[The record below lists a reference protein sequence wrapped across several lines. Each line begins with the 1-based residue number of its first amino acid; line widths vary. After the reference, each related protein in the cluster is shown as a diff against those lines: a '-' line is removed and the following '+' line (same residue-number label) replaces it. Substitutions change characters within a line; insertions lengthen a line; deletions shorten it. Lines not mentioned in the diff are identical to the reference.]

1 MNIMKRW
8 FELNFGTQRKHR
20 NKKFN
25 LLIIGAQKCGTT
37 SLHYALNQHPQIY
50 MTQPIKEPGYFLP
63 FKTMQAYYKS
73 KNIILKNEQ
82 HFFEHHLLKGYN
94 GETYFGESS
103 TFYTTKQWGTLA
115 LAKKIKAYNP
125 QMKFIYLVRNRVDR
139 IISHYYHEKAK
150 QANLEF
156 EYFLNTNKEAFEISM
171 YYKRLLP
178 FIEVFGL
185 KNIQTIYFNEL
196 INNTENVVKKI
207 HTFLD
212 MPILEE
218 LTNLVKK
225 NATTLNILEQNKL
238 FKVQIL
244 HHPKYESLILDDQ
257 LFMHIAKTKVAGDRR
272 LV

>member
-1 MNIMKRW
+1 MKRW
-8 FELNFGTQRKHR
+8 FELNFGEQRKHR

-115 LAKKIKAYNP
+115 LAKRIKAYNP

-139 IISHYYHEKAK
+139 IISQYYHEKAK
-150 QANLEF
+150 QADLKF
-156 EYFLNTNKEAFEISM
+156 QHFLNTNEEAFEISM
-171 YYKRLLP
+171 YNKRLQP
-178 FIEVFGL
+178 FVEVFGL
-185 KNIQTIYFNEL
+185 ENIQIIFFNEL
-196 INNTENVVKKI
+196 IDNTKKEI
-207 HTFLD
+207 NKIYAFLNLPT
-212 MPILEE
+212 MVELINLEQ
-218 LTNLVKK
+218 K
-225 NATTLNILEQNKL
+225 NKTTLNNLEQNKL
-238 FKVQIL
+238 FKAQIL
-244 HHPKYESLILDDQ
+244 RHPKYESLILDDQ
-257 LFMHIAKTKVAGDRR
+257 LFMHITKA
-272 LV
+272 